1 MSECLRACVCALAEV
16 CLRSDSLHCKRLCAP
31 ISRNSTQ
38 KNTLLL
44 FISRKDE
51 LEDVYAKQVKM
62 FYLVRSCC
70 CPLRY
75 VGGFNCV
82 KLQH

>member
-16 CLRSDSLHCKRLCAP
+16 CLRSDSLHCKGLCAP
-31 ISRNSTQ
+31 ISRNST
-38 KNTLLL
+38 LL

-51 LEDVYAKQVKM
+51 LEDVYAKQVKTY
-62 FYLVRSCC
+62 YLVRSCC